1 MSGLAQF
8 LLLGPFF
15 HEGQLVPA
23 PKLYHYLPGTTQEK
37 TAWMDRGK
45 AITAA
50 NPIEGDANGLVY
62 GYFSGVYKLVVKTR
76 DGSVTLFQADGVQIL
91 DVVDEDV
98 PATVRPEDNNGEASS
113 SVDNTDPITASIADL
128 PAAGGTMQ
136 LGPGDYLFSGTL
148 NCGSKNIIFQGVGMD
163 ATFLSMT
170 AASNLLHGIVGTG
183 SILLRDLTLRTQ
195 SQLTSDQSMYG
206 VRLNLDGT
214 GITGGR
220 RLHVSHCR
228 IDGWN
233 GPIYCDGGSG
243 FGLELASVEHSLVRS
258 GGAPDTHHFG
268 SAVNINRVRNGF
280 IGHNQID
287 QNNTG
292 EHGIYCF
299 AAQSMLVSKNHI
311 KNATIDE
318 CQAIKI
324 VGDGVSSTGQFDR
337 WRVEHTAFESCIN
350 GILFGTFGTE
360 RVAIVE
366 AENIIGRNIAGSSG
380 VLGGLVTVFNVGA
393 SIIDEVLLHGLS
405 GEELGFQ
412 AVHLTA
418 SGGAKT
424 RHCKIDGLSLT
435 GWGRNNSGTY
445 TAVGV
450 SGSGIYT
457 SVDVLELGTITADG
471 GGDGRTIWTK
481 NAFGGYGT
489 ERIGNL
495 KISGTLTETNT
506 TSPEPIPIIEPGV
519 ATPDLRFGRKY
530 LLTNPSAQN
539 VTGFENMMVGEEY
552 EFEVTNGNTTL
563 KAGANLCMYNNTDWT
578 PAATDVFKCKAS
590 TATAAIESG
599 RSDNT

>member
-15 HEGQLVPA
+15 HEGQLVPS

-37 TAWMDRGK
+37 VAWMDRGK

-98 PATVRPEDNNGEASS
+98 PATVRPEDNEGEASS

-148 NCGSKNIIFQGVGMD
+148 NCGSKHIIFQGAGMD
-163 ATFLSMT
+163 ATFLTMT

-195 SQLTSDQSMYG
+195 SALTSDQSMYG

-220 RLHVSHCR
+220 RIHVSHCR

-243 FGLELASVEHSLVRS
+243 YGIELASVEHSLVRS
-258 GGAPDTHHFG
+258 GGAPDTHHNG
-268 SAVNINRVRNGF
+268 SAIIMNRVQDGF
-280 IGHNQID
+280 IGHNNVD

-292 EHGIYCF
+292 EHGMYCF
-299 AAQSMLVSKNHI
+299 ANRSLSLVRNTV
-311 KNATIDE
+311 KNATIAT
-318 CQAIKI
+318 CQAVKV
-324 VGDGVSSTGQFDR
+324 VGDGVSSTGQFRR
-337 WRVEHTAFESCIN
+337 WRIHDLDFDNCRHGV
-350 GILFGTFGTE
+350 LFGTFGTE
-360 RVAIVE
+360 RVDVVE
-366 AENIIGRNIAGSSG
+366 AQNVTGSNIPGSSSI
-380 VLGGLVTVFNVGA
+380 LGGLVTISVAGT
-393 SIIDEVLLHGLS
+393 SIIDVARLIGLK
-405 GEELGFQ
+405 GTELGFQ
-412 AVHLTA
+412 AVHFTGG
-418 SGGAKT
+418 GGAKV
-424 RHCKIDGLSLT
+424 RAAKIDMLTLS
-435 GWGRNNSGTY
+435 GWGRDSSGAYTALGASGT
-445 TAVGV
+445 AQV
-450 SGSGIYT
+450 
-457 SVDVLELGTITADG
+457 VDVLELGTITADG
-471 GGDGRTIWTK
+471 GGDGRTIWTP
-481 NAFGGYGT
+481 NGFGGYGT
-489 ERIGNL
+489 EKIGKLRITGE
-495 KISGTLTETNT
+495 LTEANT
-506 TSPEPIPIIEPGV
+506 TSPSPIPSIEPGV
-519 ATPDLRFGRKY
+519 ATPDLRFGKKY

-539 VTGFENMMVGEEY
+539 VTGFESMTVGEEY

-563 KAGANLCMYNNTDWT
+563 KEGANLRMYNNTDWA
-578 PAATDVFKCKAS
+578 PAATDVFRCKAS

>member
-1 MSGLAQF
+1 MSGFAQF
-8 LLLGPFF
+8 FPLGPFF
-15 HEGQLVPA
+15 HEGQLVPS

-50 NPIEGDANGLVY
+50 NPIEGDANGFVY
-62 GYFSGVYKLVVKTR
+62 GYFSGVYKLVIKTR

-98 PATVRPEDNNGEASS
+98 PAVVRPEDHDGEASS

-148 NCGSKNIIFQGVGMD
+148 NCGSKNIIFQGAGMD
-163 ATFLSMT
+163 ATFLTMT

-258 GGAPDTHHFG
+258 GGAPDAHHDG
-268 SAVNINRVRNGF
+268 SGLIMNRVQNGV
-280 IGHNQID
+280 IRHNNID

-299 AAQSMLVSKNHI
+299 ANRSLSILQNEI
-311 KNATIDE
+311 KNATVATV
-318 CQAIKI
+318 QAVKV
-324 VGDGVSSTGQFDR
+324 VGDGVSSTGQFRR
-337 WRVEHTAFESCIN
+337 WRIHDLAFDNCRH
-350 GILFGTFGTE
+350 GVLFGTFGTE
-360 RVAIVE
+360 RVDVVE
-366 AENIIGRNIAGSSG
+366 AQNVTGSNIPGSSAI
-380 VLGGLVTVFNVGA
+380 LGGLITVSVAGT
-393 SIIDEVLLHGLS
+393 SIIDTARFIGLK
-405 GEELGFQ
+405 GAELGFQ
-412 AVHLTA
+412 AVHFTGG
-418 SGGAKT
+418 GGAKV
-424 RHCKIDGLSLT
+424 RAAKIDMLTLS
-435 GWGRNNSGTY
+435 GWGRDSSGTY
-445 TAVGV
+445 TALGA
-450 SGSGIYT
+450 SGSAQV
-457 SVDVLELGTITADG
+457 VDVLELGTITADG
-471 GGDGRTIWTK
+471 GGDGRTIWTP
-481 NAFGGYGT
+481 NGFGGYDT
-489 ERIGNL
+489 EKIGKLRITGE
-495 KISGTLTETNT
+495 LTETNT
-506 TSPEPIPIIEPGV
+506 TSPSPTPSIEPGV
-519 ATPDLRFGRKY
+519 ATPDLRFGKKY

-539 VTGFENMMVGEEY
+539 VTGFENMTVGEEY

-563 KAGANLCMYNNTDWT
+563 KEGANLRMYNNTDWA